1 MADKCLAKPSLL
13 LMALY
18 SLQFLA
24 FTGRETQQ
32 QFSNSKH
39 SRFYW
44 TKKHFISEGYFVC
57 CCSEW
62 YLVCYCFFFLKV
74 REVMCF
80 PLKIKAWVAFGLP
93 YLLIELFYIGMP
105 VVRTH
110 GRCTVTWLPNFLGS
124 VDYHISLAMG
134 LRAARGASP
143 WTCQVL
149 FWKKSA
155 IICILARNIWAS
167 VSIIYYPSIKCKYNR
182 PFLYKNLWWLFFI
195 YVSQK

>member
-1 MADKCLAKPSLL
+1 
-13 LMALY
+13 MALY

-134 LRAARGASP
+134 LRPWAARSAARGAPLLESRGSSRDGWGAHP
-143 WTCQVL
+143 L
-149 FWKKSA
+149 HPPPRSA
-155 IICILARNIWAS
+155 PDALS
-167 VSIIYYPSIKCKYNR
+167 
-182 PFLYKNLWWLFFI
+182 WLPKLL
-195 YVSQK
+195 SSTNH